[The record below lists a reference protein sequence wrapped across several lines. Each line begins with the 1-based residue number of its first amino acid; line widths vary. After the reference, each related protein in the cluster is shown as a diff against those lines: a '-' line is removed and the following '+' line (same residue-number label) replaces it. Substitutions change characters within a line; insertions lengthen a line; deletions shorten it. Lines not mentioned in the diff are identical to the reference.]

1 MTMPSPQTQHQVLQ
15 AQLGLLALATV
26 PLQSTKWASVVTF
39 LLQPFGIRAFPP
51 QLRLSVLQFAPSDGR
66 VYSVVYKAMGIPFAI
81 CTPYL
86 HRAPSVGHGDQHCF
100 IMCIDCLWVRA
111 MSTSSNQ
118 YGNAWKSKIPLQR
131 PIRSNC
137 RVGNPSSVASI
148 DKKGLVFFLGSCG
161 MEQQRGENPTPKEAQ
176 RNTE

>member
-15 AQLGLLALATV
+15 AQLGLLALAIV

-86 HRAPSVGHGDQHCF
+86 HRAPSVGHGDHHCF

-148 DKKGLVFFLGSCG
+148 DKKGLVFFLGSCER
-161 MEQQRGENPTPKEAQ
+161 EQQRGENPTPKEAQ

>member
-1 MTMPSPQTQHQVLQ
+1 MGLSRNVSPPALWNQGISSTAEALS
-15 AQLGLLALATV
+15 APICSLRWKGLFCG
-26 PLQSTKWASVVTF
+26 LQSNGHS
-39 LLQPFGIRAFPP
+39 L
-51 QLRLSVLQFAPSDGR
+51 
-66 VYSVVYKAMGIPFAI
+66 AI

-161 MEQQRGENPTPKEAQ
+161 KEQQRGENPTPKEAQ

>member
-66 VYSVVYKAMGIPFAI
+66 VYSVVYKAMGIP
-81 CTPYL
+81 L
-86 HRAPSVGHGDQHCF
+86 LSVRRTYTE
-100 IMCIDCLWVRA
+100 LPVWV
-111 MSTSSNQ
+111 MEIST
-118 YGNAWKSKIPLQR
+118 
-131 PIRSNC
+131 
-137 RVGNPSSVASI
+137 ASLCALI
-148 DKKGLVFFLGSCG
+148 AFG
-161 MEQQRGENPTPKEAQ
+161 
-176 RNTE
+176 